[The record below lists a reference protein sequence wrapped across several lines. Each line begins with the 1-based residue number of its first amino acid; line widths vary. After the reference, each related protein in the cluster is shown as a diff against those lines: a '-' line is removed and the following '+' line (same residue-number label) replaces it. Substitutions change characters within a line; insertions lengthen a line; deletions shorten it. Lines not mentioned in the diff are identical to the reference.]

1 MSENSNTNHQQP
13 SNTNTPE
20 RLSAVALT
28 TAAAVAALNGS
39 FQSSQTT
46 PTSTNHNPSTT
57 LSPTL
62 LNSILEAT
70 TGKPTS
76 SSSKDGTASTAN
88 GTRTVHH
95 PTASSN
101 RTLMSP
107 FNVMNANQ
115 QQQPF
120 PFPNSVMPTIA
131 TNGGHTRNATNIKG
145 GKAVKQGIFHK
156 VPLRRGKW
164 TRVSLTFVSMIP
176 ILFTIYLIHYYTY
189 IGGRDLCQC
198 SH

>member
-20 RLSAVALT
+20 RLSDVALT

-46 PTSTNHNPSTT
+46 PTSTNHNPPTT

-70 TGKPTS
+70 TVKPTS

-88 GTRTVHH
+88 GTRTVHL

-101 RTLMSP
+101 RTSMSP

-120 PFPNSVMPTIA
+120 PFPNLVMPTIA
-131 TNGGHTRNATNIKG
+131 TSTNGSHTRNATNIKG
-145 GKAVKQGIFHK
+145 GKAVKQGMFHE

-164 TRVSLTFVSMIP
+164 TRVS
-176 ILFTIYLIHYYTY
+176 ILLF
-189 IGGRDLCQC
+189 Q
-198 SH
+198 

>member
-46 PTSTNHNPSTT
+46 PTSTNHNPPTT

-70 TGKPTS
+70 TVKQKPTS

-88 GTRTVHH
+88 GTRTVNPNGTRTVHL

-101 RTLMSP
+101 RTSMSP

-120 PFPNSVMPTIA
+120 PFPNLVMPTIA
-131 TNGGHTRNATNIKG
+131 TSTNGSHTRNATNIKG
-145 GKAVKQGIFHK
+145 GKAVKQGIFHE

-164 TRVSLTFVSMIP
+164 TRVS
-176 ILFTIYLIHYYTY
+176 ILLLF
-189 IGGRDLCQC
+189 Q
-198 SH
+198 